1 MLSCRHTSDARPL
14 RPLILQ
20 LVESQLDSWMAEFHT
35 LLTYEN
41 AALDEADA
49 EKESSLDAVKS
60 AACQVRRASAAA
72 RHVCGVGGHGCA
84 ILARCTSCLVAP
96 RRMDL
101 AFTRFAAPCLTPCT
115 WSGTSSAPD
124 VFTRWPCIPPHTHM
138 SQNIN
143 LFMETSEEEF
153 AKYLQTFVADVWGL
167 LMKVSLKPG
176 QVRGSRGCAP
186 EGAPPSLKRSSNCEG
201 QSSHGHIRQFGTRAC
216 DDMSVSAPCAHTH
229 CCCCSRTTS

>member
-1 MLSCRHTSDARPL
+1 MPAYVRRSPPPPPHTPAGREPAG
-14 RPLILQ
+14 
-20 LVESQLDSWMAEFHT
+20 QLDGRVPHLVNLRERRPGRGRRG
-35 LLTYEN
+35 EG
-41 AALDEADA
+41 
-49 EKESSLDAVKS
+49 VVPRR
-60 AACQVRRASAAA
+60 CQV
-72 RHVCGVGGHGCA
+72 GGMPGAESLSGSTPCVWCRWAGCA
-84 ILARCTSCLVAP
+84 TLARCTSCLAAQ

-115 WSGTSSAPD
+115 WSGTSIAPD

-201 QSSHGHIRQFGTRAC
+201 QSLHGHIRQFGTRAR
-216 DDMSVSAPCAHTH
+216 DYMSVSAPCAHTH

>member
-72 RHVCGVGGHGCA
+72 RHVCGVGG
-84 ILARCTSCLVAP
+84 R
-96 RRMDL
+96 
-101 AFTRFAAPCLTPCT
+101 
-115 WSGTSSAPD
+115 
-124 VFTRWPCIPPHTHM
+124 
-138 SQNIN
+138 
-143 LFMETSEEEF
+143 
-153 AKYLQTFVADVWGL
+153 
-167 LMKVSLKPG
+167 
-176 QVRGSRGCAP
+176 
-186 EGAPPSLKRSSNCEG
+186 GAPPSLDARVALLRSEG
-201 QSSHGHIRQFGTRAC
+201 WTWLLPGLLRRA
-216 DDMSVSAPCAHTH
+216 
-229 CCCCSRTTS
+229 